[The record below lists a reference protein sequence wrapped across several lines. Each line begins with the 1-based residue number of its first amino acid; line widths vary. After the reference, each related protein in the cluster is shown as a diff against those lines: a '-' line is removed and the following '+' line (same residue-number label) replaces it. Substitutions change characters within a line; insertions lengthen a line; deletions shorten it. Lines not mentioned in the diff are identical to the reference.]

1 MGVGSQDSELDT
13 PTRRRRGPWVF
24 FPQRRQWNARL
35 FLHQL
40 CKLLEVQQECPGE
53 GVSGQQ
59 GVPSLPGCGQR
70 LPTQMGGR
78 GMVGPA
84 VGWRAEAAPALRRVP
99 AGLLHPKREPR
110 VCESVCARVCARSRV
125 CACEC
130 VRARVCVCARAGSAP
145 GTTPALQR
153 DNTAATARPTRVLPG
168 MPMTNPRPPNAVS
181 PVTRL
186 ESAKFP
192 TAPRS
197 PLGN

>member
-1 MGVGSQDSELDT
+1 MS
-13 PTRRRRGPWVF
+13 

-35 FLHQL
+35 FLH
-40 CKLLEVQQECPGE
+40 LLPPPG
-53 GVSGQQ
+53 GPAGAGISSASYWRCSRNAQGTTSLASRAFPLSQDAASG
-59 GVPSLPGCGQR
+59 S
-70 LPTQMGGR
+70 PTSWGGR
-78 GMVGPA
+78 GTVGPA

-99 AGLLHPKREPR
+99 AGLLHPKREP
-110 VCESVCARVCARSRV
+110 SVCVSVCARSRV
-125 CACEC
+125 CA
-130 VRARVCVCARAGSAP
+130 RARVCVCARAGSAP

-153 DNTAATARPTRVLPG
+153 DNTAATAPPTRVLPG

-192 TAPRS
+192 TAPGS